1 MVAIRMGKN
10 SVRSKTI
17 LEMLDGL
24 IEQHHLLKHPF
35 YRAWAEGCLPKESL
49 QLYAEQY
56 YHHVRSFPENLKAL
70 SARAGRS
77 LAGLVEENL
86 AEELDPAAPHAVL
99 WRQFAHALGV
109 TDAALDS
116 SRALP
121 GMAALLDAYDEVSSQ
136 SSEAQAVAA
145 FYAYE
150 AQVPEIATQKIAGL
164 KRYYGITDSR
174 ALEYFAVH
182 EEADQRH
189 RAAWRNWLASEKS
202 ADSFGVLCAA
212 ERSLKALWA
221 ALDAVYP
228 RAYGAKN

>member
-1 MVAIRMGKN
+1 MGKN

-24 IEQHHLLKHPF
+24 VEQHHLLKHPF

-56 YHHVRSFPENLKAL
+56 YHHVRSFPENLKQL
-70 SARAGRS
+70 SSRA
-77 LAGLVEENL
+77 AGNL
-86 AEELDPAAPHAVL
+86 AELVAENVAEELNPAAPHPVL
-99 WRQFAHALGV
+99 WRQFAHSLGV

-116 SRALP
+116 SRPLP
-121 GMAALLDAYDEVSSQ
+121 GIAALLDTYEEVSSQ
-136 SSEAQAVAA
+136 GSQAQAVAC
-145 FYAYE
+145 FYCYE

-164 KRYYGITDSR
+164 KRYYGITDFR

-182 EEADQRH
+182 EQADCRH

-212 ERSLKALWA
+212 ERSLKALWG
-221 ALDAVYP
+221 ALEAVYP
-228 RAYGAKN
+228 RAYAARN